1 MSGRARS
8 SGANRTGV
16 FTGVWT
22 AGETLGLALGTGL
35 YALVLATGG
44 YGASRAGAVTQPP
57 SAVTAALV
65 GFTAVPA
72 VLVALSL
79 VPLLLHRPASEGVR
93 PGRST

>member
-1 MSGRARS
+1 M
-8 SGANRTGV
+8 

-44 YGASRAGAVTQPP
+44 YGASRDGAVTQPL